1 MKEVYRPALLLKEHF
16 PINFA
21 RIMLISQLVVAAIK
35 VRTVTLSE
43 IASGFAGKTETASD
57 ERGIRRFFRD
67 FPLSPDFVSLFA
79 ASLLPEGKW
88 LLTADRTE
96 WEFGKTKINILMPAA
111 VYKGVA
117 IPLIWKSLTKKD
129 DPDAGKKG
137 CSNTGE
143 RKDLMKHFIRLFGT
157 QRIESVAADREFI
170 GNQRFQR
177 LKENNINIAVRI
189 RENQKVTN
197 SGGLYTRASDL
208 FRNLKPG
215 ESRILK
221 GLRKIGDSEVFAGG
235 MKCVSGEFFIAVT
248 FCCPEKLFEIYAK
261 RWQIETMS
269 ACLRTRGFRFESAR
283 LRDPERINRLL
294 SIVVTAFVW
303 AYLTGEIK
311 ENKKQTVIKKHGYRA
326 KSIFRNGFDHLR
338 RIFLNMN
345 EYTDEFGKVAEIFS
359 VPSLYSFKINQLCD
373 LK

>member
-1 MKEVYRPALLLKEHF
+1 MKEVYRPAVLLKEHF

-21 RIMLISQLVVAAIK
+21 RIMLISQIIIAVIK
-35 VRTVTLSE
+35 VRTVTLTE
-43 IASGFAGKTETASD
+43 IAAGFAGKTETASN
-57 ERGIRRFFRD
+57 ERRIRRFFSD
-67 FPLSPDFVSLFA
+67 FSINPDFVSLFV
-79 ASLLPEGKW
+79 ASILPEGKW
-88 LLTADRTE
+88 LLTVDRTE
-96 WEFGKTKINILMPAA
+96 WQFGKTEINILMLAV

-117 IPLIWKSLTKKD
+117 IPLLWKLLTKKD

-137 CSNTGE
+137 SSNTGE

-170 GNQRFQR
+170 GNQWFQR

-197 SGGLYTRASDL
+197 SRGLYTRASDL

-221 GLRKIGDSEVFAGG
+221 GLRKIGDSEVFVGG

-248 FCCPEKLFEIYAK
+248 FCCPEKMFEIYAK

-269 ACLRTRGFRFESAR
+269 ACLKTRGFRFESTR

-294 SIVVTAFVW
+294 SIVAAAFVW

-326 KSIFRNGFDHLR
+326 KSIFRNGFDHPR

-345 EYTDEFGKVAEIFS
+345 EYADEFSKVTKIFS
-359 VPSLYSFKINQLCD
+359 VPAVYFFKFHQLCD